1 MIQLEDVSKKFKNV
15 ELFSHVNVTFEQGK
29 KIQIKGVN
37 GSGKSVLLKM
47 IVGYSGC
54 DEGSVIVDGKVIR
67 KDVDFIPDA
76 GVMINAPEFIGNMSG
91 LDNLLYLADIRKRV
105 TKEEVMQYV
114 EQFGL
119 TADIEKKYRTYSL
132 GMKQKMRIIQ
142 AVMEK
147 PSYLILDE
155 PFDALDNKGRAM
167 VIDILNDYMKS
178 GERTLLFTSHMSE
191 TDGLADI
198 VYEIEDKNLIL
209 RKG

>member
-1 MIQLEDVSKKFKNV
+1 MTEIEIP
-15 ELFSHVNVTFEQGK
+15 SH
-29 KIQIKGVN
+29 
-37 GSGKSVLLKM
+37 
-47 IVGYSGC
+47 
-54 DEGSVIVDGKVIR
+54 
-67 KDVDFIPDA
+67 VDFIPDA

-178 GERTLLFTSHMSE
+178 GERTCPVYLSF
-191 TDGLADI
+191 DI
-198 VYEIEDKNLIL
+198 HN
-209 RKG
+209 R

>member
-1 MIQLEDVSKKFKNV
+1 MIQLDDVSKKFKNV

-54 DEGSVIVDGKVIR
+54 DSGRVVVDGNVIR

-91 LDNLLYLADIRKRV
+91 IDNLVYIASIRKRV
-105 TKEEVMQYV
+105 TREEILQYV

-132 GMKQKMRIIQ
+132 GMKQKMRLIQ
-142 AVMEK
+142 ALMEK

-155 PFDALDNKGRAM
+155 PFDALDTKGREL
-167 VIDILNDYMKS
+167 VIGILNDYMKS
-178 GERTLLFTSHMSE
+178 EERTLLFTSHMME
-191 TDGLADI
+191 TDGLAEI
-198 VYEIEDKNLIL
+198 VYEIEDRNLVL
-209 RKG
+209 QKG

>member
-105 TKEEVMQYV
+105 TKEEILQYV

>member
-1 MIQLEDVSKKFKNV
+1 
-15 ELFSHVNVTFEQGK
+15 
-29 KIQIKGVN
+29 
-37 GSGKSVLLKM
+37 
-47 IVGYSGC
+47 
-54 DEGSVIVDGKVIR
+54 
-67 KDVDFIPDA
+67 
-76 GVMINAPEFIGNMSG
+76 MSG

-105 TKEEVMQYV
+105 TKEEILQYV

>member
-15 ELFSHVNVTFEQGK
+15 ALFSHVNATFEMGK

-54 DEGSVIVDGKVIR
+54 DGGRVIIDGQVIR

-91 LDNLLYLADIRKRV
+91 IDNLLYLANIRKRV
-105 TKEEVMQYV
+105 TKEEILQLVDL
-114 EQFGL
+114 FGL
-119 TADIEKKYRTYSL
+119 SDDIEKKYRTYSL

-147 PSYLILDE
+147 PAYLILDE
-155 PFDALDNKGRAM
+155 PFDALDNKGM
-167 VIDILNDYMKS
+167 EIVIRVLDEYMKN
-178 GERTLLFTSHMSE
+178 GDRMLLFTSHMSE
-191 TDGLADI
+191 TDGFADV
-198 VYEIEDKNLIL
+198 VYEIEDRNLVL
-209 RKG
+209 QKG

>member
-1 MIQLEDVSKKFKNV
+1 MIRLEDVSKKFKNV
-15 ELFSHVNVTFEQGK
+15 ELFSHVNVTFGQEK

-54 DEGSVIVDGKVIR
+54 DNGRVIVDGKVIR

-105 TKEEVMQYV
+105 TKEEILPYV

-119 TADIEKKYRTYSL
+119 AADIEKKYRTYSL

-155 PFDALDNKGRAM
+155 PFDALDNKGREM
-167 VIDILNDYMKS
+167 VVDILNDYMKS

-191 TDGLADI
+191 TNGLADV
-198 VYEIEDKNLIL
+198 VYEIEDKNLVL
-209 RKG
+209 QKR

>member
-54 DEGSVIVDGKVIR
+54 DSGRVIVDDRVIR
-67 KDVDFIPDA
+67 KDMDFIPDA

-155 PFDALDNKGRAM
+155 PFDALDTKGREM

>member
-105 TKEEVMQYV
+105 TKEEILQYV

-119 TADIEKKYRTYSL
+119 AADIEKKYRTYSL

-155 PFDALDNKGRAM
+155 PFDALDNKGREM
-167 VIDILNDYMKS
+167 VVDILNDYMKS

-191 TDGLADI
+191 TDGLADV
-198 VYEIEDKNLIL
+198 VYEIEDKKLVL
-209 RKG
+209 QKR

>member
-47 IVGYSGC
+47 IVGYSGR
-54 DEGSVIVDGKVIR
+54 DSGRVIVDDRVIR
-67 KDVDFIPDA
+67 KDMDFIPDA

-167 VIDILNDYMKS
+167 VVAILNDYMKS

-191 TDGLADI
+191 TDGLADV
-198 VYEIEDKNLIL
+198 VYEIEDKNLVL
-209 RKG
+209 LKG

>member
-54 DEGSVIVDGKVIR
+54 DSGRVIVDDRVIR
-67 KDVDFIPDA
+67 KDMDFIPDA

-119 TADIEKKYRTYSL
+119 TADIEKKYRNYTL

-191 TDGLADI
+191 TDGLADV
-198 VYEIEDKNLIL
+198 VYEIEDKNLVL
-209 RKG
+209 LKG

>member
-1 MIQLEDVSKKFKNV
+1 MIQLEDVSKQFKNV
-15 ELFSHVNVTFEQGK
+15 ALFSHVNATFEMGK

-54 DEGSVIVDGKVIR
+54 DGGRVIIDGQVIR

-91 LDNLLYLADIRKRV
+91 IDNLLYLADIRKRV
-105 TKEEVMQYV
+105 TKEEILQYV

-132 GMKQKMRIIQ
+132 GMKQKMRLIQ
-142 AVMEK
+142 ALMEK

-155 PFDALDNKGRAM
+155 PFDALDTKGREL
-167 VIDILNDYMKS
+167 VIGILNDYMKS
-178 GERTLLFTSHMSE
+178 GDKTLLFTSHMME

-198 VYEIEDKNLIL
+198 VYEIEDRNLGL
-209 RKG
+209 QKG

>member
-54 DEGSVIVDGKVIR
+54 DSGRVIVDDRVIR

-91 LDNLLYLADIRKRV
+91 IDNLLYLADIRKRV
-105 TKEEVMQYV
+105 TKEEILQYV

-142 AVMEK
+142 TVMEK

-155 PFDALDNKGRAM
+155 PFDALDTKGREM
-167 VIDILNDYMKS
+167 VVAILNDYMKS

-191 TDGLADI
+191 TDGLADV
-198 VYEIEDKNLIL
+198 VYEIEDKNLVL
-209 RKG
+209 LKG

>member
-167 VIDILNDYMKS
+167 VINILNDYMKS

>member
-15 ELFSHVNVTFEQGK
+15 ELFSHVNVTFEEGK

-142 AVMEK
+142 AMMEK